1 MTTEPGADV
10 LERFSPATRAW
21 FSSSFT
27 APTAAQAG
35 AWSAIS
41 AGEHTLV
48 VAPTGSGKTL
58 AAFLWAAL

>member
-27 APTAAQAG
+27 APTVNFSLELACMLDLMK
-35 AWSAIS
+35 SPL
-41 AGEHTLV
+41 LV
-48 VAPTGSGKTL
+48 CTHSLNNSNQYIHPY
-58 AAFLWAAL
+58 